1 MTRVSVLDFELLL
14 HTNDRLGGICVSLH
28 LTSGGMF
35 SAIFKHLLVG
45 KNTLGNS
52 ETRPQMSA
60 QRKEGPSGLSPRH

>member
-1 MTRVSVLDFELLL
+1 MCEFAPNL
-14 HTNDRLGGICVSLH
+14 
-28 LTSGGMF
+28 GGMF